1 MEIFPISK
9 DGAVR
14 FQVVFSQKLMSI
26 LDSLREITGATT
38 AVEVL
43 RNAIKVYS
51 LVVDESQKGNKLYI
65 KDSEGNV
72 SEIRI
77 VF

>member
-1 MEIFPISK
+1 MSK
-9 DGAVR
+9 DEVVR
-14 FQVVFSQKLMSI
+14 FQVVFSQKLMSM
-26 LDSLREITGATT
+26 LDSLREITGAAT

-43 RNAIKVYS
+43 RNAIKVYN
-51 LVVDESQKGNKLYI
+51 LIVDESQKGNKLYI
-65 KDSEGNV
+65 KDSEGNM